1 MSKTGDWLLTLQEEA
16 ASMTKE
22 DFLKKNG
29 KHTIALRW
37 GGGKRAMF
45 SHISCVFL
53 EKAKNVASQPHLA
66 TFSHILP
73 HDKEMW
79 LNVAS

>member
-29 KHTIALRW
+29 KHYEDIWDEVNNPQDYPSPPDDYNDDNKLMNGVKCIT
-37 GGGKRAMF
+37 
-45 SHISCVFL
+45 S
-53 EKAKNVASQPHLA
+53 
-66 TFSHILP
+66 
-73 HDKEMW
+73 
-79 LNVAS
+79 